1 MGNVVDTG
9 NVTTTGNVAWRR
21 GTMTFSPII
30 SAAGADPDSAATDP
44 AGTVVDPAAAVPQPA
59 VAANSGSGPGQ
70 PATAAASYTGP
81 ASGQTGSPASYTGP
95 AAGQPGPVAQT
106 GSPADQT
113 GSPAD
118 QTGSPAD
125 QTGSSVGQTGSPAG
139 QADSAAGYADPYST
153 AQTGAA
159 TGQGDYSAAEQ
170 GGYSSDQGAYSAGSA
185 QQDDAGAAWPH
196 QTFLE
201 LGALPTAAPCAR
213 LHTTLVLWEWDLG
226 TLVRAAGLVVSELVS
241 NAVQASLE
249 LTGSRFA
256 GVWTPGT
263 PPVRMWLSADDQRV
277 VIQVWD
283 GSDRPPVPQLVDP
296 EADSGRG
303 LLLVGALSAE
313 WGCYT
318 PEKSSGKVV
327 WAVVTG

>member
-1 MGNVVDTG
+1 
-9 NVTTTGNVAWRR
+9 
-21 GTMTFSPII
+21 MTFSPII

-44 AGTVVDPAAAVPQPA
+44 AGTAVDPAAAAPQPA
-59 VAANSGSGPGQ
+59 VAPDSGSGPGQ
-70 PATAAASYTGP
+70 PATAASYT
-81 ASGQTGSPASYTGP
+81 S
-95 AAGQPGPVAQT
+95 
-106 GSPADQT
+106 
-113 GSPAD
+113 
-118 QTGSPAD
+118 
-125 QTGSSVGQTGSPAG
+125 SPAG
-139 QADSAAGYADPYST
+139 QAGTPAGRADSAAGYADPYST

-159 TGQGDYSAAEQ
+159 TGQGGYSATEH
-170 GGYSSDQGAYSAGSA
+170 GGYSADQGAHSAGYAGSSA
-185 QQDDAGAAWPH
+185 DAADSARQDDAGAAWPH

-213 LHTTLVLWEWDLG
+213 LHTTLVLWEWELG
-226 TLVRAAGLVVSELVS
+226 ALVRTAGLVVSELVS

-263 PPVRMWLSADDQRV
+263 PPVRVWLSADDHRV

-283 GSDRPPVPQLVDP
+283 GSDRPPVPQPVDP
-296 EADSGRG
+296 EAASGRG

>member
-1 MGNVVDTG
+1 
-9 NVTTTGNVAWRR
+9 
-21 GTMTFSPII
+21 MTFSPII

-44 AGTVVDPAAAVPQPA
+44 AGTAVDPAAAVPQPA
-59 VAANSGSGPGQ
+59 VGPDSGSGPGRS
-70 PATAAASYTGP
+70 ATVASYTGP
-81 ASGQTGSPASYTGP
+81 ASGQAGSPAS
-95 AAGQPGPVAQT
+95 
-106 GSPADQT
+106 
-113 GSPAD
+113 
-118 QTGSPAD
+118 
-125 QTGSSVGQTGSPAG
+125 

-159 TGQGDYSAAEQ
+159 TGQGGYSAAEQ
-170 GGYSSDQGAYSAGSA
+170 GGYSADQGAYSADAADSA

-256 GVWTPGT
+256 GLWTPGT

-283 GSDRPPVPQLVDP
+283 GSDRPPVPQPVDP

>member
-1 MGNVVDTG
+1 
-9 NVTTTGNVAWRR
+9 
-21 GTMTFSPII
+21 MTFSPII
-30 SAAGADPDSAATDP
+30 STAGADPDSAATDP
-44 AGTVVDPAAAVPQPA
+44 AGAAMDPAAAVPDPA
-59 VAANSGSGPGQ
+59 VAPDSGSGPRQ
-70 PATAAASYTGP
+70 PATEAGYAGAAA
-81 ASGQTGSPASYTGP
+81 GQAGSPAGRAGP
-95 AAGQPGPVAQT
+95 AAG
-106 GSPADQT
+106 
-113 GSPAD
+113 
-118 QTGSPAD
+118 
-125 QTGSSVGQTGSPAG
+125 
-139 QADSAAGYADPYST
+139 YARHGTYR
-153 AQTGAA
+153 
-159 TGQGDYSAAEQ
+159 TGQRAAAEQ
-170 GGYSSDQGAYSAGSA
+170 GGYSAEQGGYSAAGQGAYPAGQGAAYSAGQGAHSAGSAGSSAEAAGPATDSA
-185 QQDDAGAAWPH
+185 QQDDAGTAWPH

-213 LHTTLVLWEWDLG
+213 LHTTLVLWEWELG

-263 PPVRMWLSADDQRV
+263 PPVRVWLSADDHRV

-283 GSDRPPVPQLVDP
+283 GSDRPPVPQPVDP

-327 WAVVTG
+327 WAVVAG

>member
-1 MGNVVDTG
+1 
-9 NVTTTGNVAWRR
+9 
-21 GTMTFSPII
+21 MTFSPII

-44 AGTVVDPAAAVPQPA
+44 AGTAVDPAAAVPQPA
-59 VAANSGSGPGQ
+59 VAADSGSDPGQ

-81 ASGQTGSPASYTGP
+81 ASGQTGSAS
-95 AAGQPGPVAQT
+95 
-106 GSPADQT
+106 
-113 GSPAD
+113 
-118 QTGSPAD
+118 
-125 QTGSSVGQTGSPAG
+125 GQTGSPAG
-139 QADSAAGYADPYST
+139 QPDSAAGYADPYST

-159 TGQGDYSAAEQ
+159 TGQAGYSAAEQ
-170 GGYSSDQGAYSAGSA
+170 GGYSTDRGAYSAGSSADAAGSA

-226 TLVRAAGLVVSELVS
+226 TLVRSAGLVVSELVS

-249 LTGSRFA
+249 LTGSRF
-256 GVWTPGT
+256 GGLWTPGT
-263 PPVRMWLSADDQRV
+263 PPVRMWLSADNQRV

-283 GSDRPPVPQLVDP
+283 GSDRPPVPQPVDP

>member
-1 MGNVVDTG
+1 
-9 NVTTTGNVAWRR
+9 
-21 GTMTFSPII
+21 MTFSPII

-44 AGTVVDPAAAVPQPA
+44 AGTTVDPAAAVPQPA
-59 VAANSGSGPGQ
+59 VAADSGSDPGQ

-81 ASGQTGSPASYTGP
+81 ASGQTGSASG
-95 AAGQPGPVAQT
+95 QT
-106 GSPADQT
+106 GSASGQT
-113 GSPAD
+113 GSA
-118 QTGSPAD
+118 S
-125 QTGSSVGQTGSPAG
+125 GQTGSPAG
-139 QADSAAGYADPYST
+139 QPDSAASYADPYST

-159 TGQGDYSAAEQ
+159 TGQAGYSAAEQ
-170 GGYSSDQGAYSAGSA
+170 GGYSTDRGAYSAGSSADAAGSA

-226 TLVRAAGLVVSELVS
+226 TLVRSAGLVVSELVS

-249 LTGSRFA
+249 LTGSRF
-256 GVWTPGT
+256 GGLWTPGT
-263 PPVRMWLSADDQRV
+263 PPVRMWLSADNQRV

-283 GSDRPPVPQLVDP
+283 GSDRPPVPQPVDP

>member
-1 MGNVVDTG
+1 
-9 NVTTTGNVAWRR
+9 
-21 GTMTFSPII
+21 MTFSPII

-44 AGTVVDPAAAVPQPA
+44 AGTTVDPAAAVPQPA
-59 VAANSGSGPGQ
+59 VAADSGSDPGQ

-81 ASGQTGSPASYTGP
+81 ASGQTGSAS
-95 AAGQPGPVAQT
+95 
-106 GSPADQT
+106 
-113 GSPAD
+113 
-118 QTGSPAD
+118 
-125 QTGSSVGQTGSPAG
+125 GQTGSPAG
-139 QADSAAGYADPYST
+139 QPDSAASYADPYST

-159 TGQGDYSAAEQ
+159 TGQAGYSAAEQ
-170 GGYSSDQGAYSAGSA
+170 GGYSTDRGAYSAGSSADAAGSA

-226 TLVRAAGLVVSELVS
+226 TLVRSAGLVVSELVS

-249 LTGSRFA
+249 LTGSRF
-256 GVWTPGT
+256 GGLWTPGT
-263 PPVRMWLSADDQRV
+263 PPVRMWLSADNQRV

-283 GSDRPPVPQLVDP
+283 GSDRPPVPQPVDP

>member
-1 MGNVVDTG
+1 
-9 NVTTTGNVAWRR
+9 
-21 GTMTFSPII
+21 MTFSPII
-30 SAAGADPDSAATDP
+30 NAAGADPDSAATDP
-44 AGTVVDPAAAVPQPA
+44 AGTAVDPAAAVPQPA
-59 VAANSGSGPGQ
+59 AGPDSGSGPGQ
-70 PATAAASYTGP
+70 PATTASYPGSAAGQAGSPT
-81 ASGQTGSPASYTGP
+81 GQTGSPT
-95 AAGQPGPVAQT
+95 
-106 GSPADQT
+106 
-113 GSPAD
+113 
-118 QTGSPAD
+118 
-125 QTGSSVGQTGSPAG
+125 G
-139 QADSAAGYADPYST
+139 QADSAGGYADPYST

-159 TGQGDYSAAEQ
+159 TGQGGYSAAGQ
-170 GGYSSDQGAYSAGSA
+170 GGYSAGQGAYSAGSSADAADSA
-185 QQDDAGAAWPH
+185 QQNDAGATWPH

-213 LHTTLVLWEWDLG
+213 LHTTLVLWEWELG

-256 GVWTPGT
+256 GLWTPGT
-263 PPVRMWLSADDQRV
+263 PPVRMWLSADDHRV

-283 GSDRPPVPQLVDP
+283 GSDRPPVPQPVDP

>member
-1 MGNVVDTG
+1 LDQFGAGNVVDTG
-9 NVTTTGNVAWRR
+9 NVTATGNVAWRR

-44 AGTVVDPAAAVPQPA
+44 AGTAVDPAAAVPQPA
-59 VAANSGSGPGQ
+59 VAPDSGSGPGQ
-70 PATAAASYTGP
+70 RATTAGYPGSAA
-81 ASGQTGSPASYTGP
+81 GQTGSPT
-95 AAGQPGPVAQT
+95 
-106 GSPADQT
+106 
-113 GSPAD
+113 
-118 QTGSPAD
+118 
-125 QTGSSVGQTGSPAG
+125 GQTGSPTGQTGSPTGQTGSPTGQTDSAAD

-159 TGQGDYSAAEQ
+159 TGQGGYSATEQ
-170 GGYSSDQGAYSAGSA
+170 GGYSAGQGAYSADAADSA
-185 QQDDAGAAWPH
+185 QQNDAGAAWPH

-213 LHTTLVLWEWDLG
+213 LHTTLVLWEWELG

-263 PPVRMWLSADDQRV
+263 PPVRLWLSADYHRV

-283 GSDRPPVPQLVDP
+283 GSDRPPVPQPVDP

-327 WAVVTG
+327 WAVVAG

>member
-44 AGTVVDPAAAVPQPA
+44 AGTTVDPAAAVPQPA
-59 VAANSGSGPGQ
+59 VAADSGSDPGQ

-81 ASGQTGSPASYTGP
+81 ASGQTGSAS
-95 AAGQPGPVAQT
+95 
-106 GSPADQT
+106 
-113 GSPAD
+113 
-118 QTGSPAD
+118 
-125 QTGSSVGQTGSPAG
+125 GQTGSPAG
-139 QADSAAGYADPYST
+139 QPDSAASYADPYST

-159 TGQGDYSAAEQ
+159 TGQAGYSAAEQ
-170 GGYSSDQGAYSAGSA
+170 GGYSTDRGAYSAGSSADAAGSA

-226 TLVRAAGLVVSELVS
+226 TLVRSAGLVVSELVS

-249 LTGSRFA
+249 LTGSRF
-256 GVWTPGT
+256 GGLWTPGT
-263 PPVRMWLSADDQRV
+263 PPVRMWLSADNQRV

-283 GSDRPPVPQLVDP
+283 GSDRPPVPKPVEP

>member
-1 MGNVVDTG
+1 
-9 NVTTTGNVAWRR
+9 
-21 GTMTFSPII
+21 MTFSPII

-44 AGTVVDPAAAVPQPA
+44 AGTAVDPAAAVPQPA
-59 VAANSGSGPGQ
+59 VAADSGSDPGQ

-81 ASGQTGSPASYTGP
+81 ASGQTGSASG
-95 AAGQPGPVAQT
+95 QT
-106 GSPADQT
+106 GSASGQT
-113 GSPAD
+113 GSA
-118 QTGSPAD
+118 S
-125 QTGSSVGQTGSPAG
+125 GQTGSPAG
-139 QADSAAGYADPYST
+139 QPDSAASYADPYST

-159 TGQGDYSAAEQ
+159 TGQAGYSAAEQ
-170 GGYSSDQGAYSAGSA
+170 GGYSTDQGAYSAGSSADAAGSA

-226 TLVRAAGLVVSELVS
+226 TLVRSAGLVVSELVS

-249 LTGSRFA
+249 LTGSRF
-256 GVWTPGT
+256 GGLWTPGT
-263 PPVRMWLSADDQRV
+263 PPVRMWLSADNQRV

-283 GSDRPPVPQLVDP
+283 GSDRPPVPQPVDP